1 MNPGTT
7 TLSHATSQWACN
19 LKRSPKQPKKW
30 NLCHSLRQ
38 GYADSIFFYHGLL
51 LVDFKEPS
59 INIKYSL
66 YKDRLD
72 KLHKAIK
79 NARTGMIS
87 HGLSVAWQCSFTYY
101 EHFAGSGS
109 ENMGNSHIPSL
120 QPQSVTK
127 YLSFVHTLT
136 ESFKETAIL
145 LWCRHRDYGG

>member
-1 MNPGTT
+1 MPQV
-7 TLSHATSQWACN
+7 SEHAIWKDHQSNQKNEIYVIVFGKVMLTAF
-19 LKRSPKQPKKW
+19 
-30 NLCHSLRQ
+30 
-38 GYADSIFFYHGLL
+38 FFYHGLL

-145 LWCRHRDYGG
+145 LCCRHRDYGG